1 MGWRGRSFVYWLK
14 TVYYPYLISSMQET
28 KSLSLEPFFNLS
40 MDLLCI
46 AGYDGY
52 FKKVNPAVVKLLGY
66 SEEELF
72 SRPIREFIHEEDR
85 DLTARYRENLKNN
98 VPLVNYENRYVCKS
112 GEIIWLHWT
121 SIPLDDEKLVY
132 AIAKNITHKK
142 KLEKERIEH
151 LINLVDKNQELKRLN
166 YTASHDLRS
175 PVNNLLSIFGFLD
188 VSKIDDDEMLETLDY
203 MKLATEGLNNSLNK
217 YVDLLSK
224 KDNSNI
230 ELEEVDFESILKQ
243 VKSSISSLLV
253 NANVTFKVDFSALK
267 GVRHNVN
274 YLESVFLNLMTN
286 SIKYAKPDVP
296 PVISI
301 TSRIL
306 EDSKQLV
313 YTDNGLGFD
322 MDQVGDKIFGLNQKF
337 HHNGDSKGVGLY
349 LVYNHIASLGGKIS
363 VDSEVDKGTTFT
375 ITFKS

>member
-1 MGWRGRSFVYWLK
+1 
-14 TVYYPYLISSMQET
+14 
-28 KSLSLEPFFNLS
+28 

-72 SRPIREFIHEEDR
+72 SKPIREFIHVEDR

-121 SIPLDDEKLVY
+121 SIPLEDEKLVY

-151 LINLVDKNQELKRLN
+151 LINLVDKNQELKQLN
-166 YTASHDLRS
+166 YTTSHDLRS

-188 VSKIDDDEMLETLDY
+188 FSKIDDDEVLETLDY
-203 MKLATEGLNNSLNK
+203 MKLATEGLNKSLNN

-224 KDNSNI
+224 KDQLNI
-230 ELEEVDFESILKQ
+230 ELEEVDFEITLKL
-243 VKSSISSLLV
+243 VKSSISSLLG
-253 NANVTFKVDFSALK
+253 NANVTFKIDFSALR
-267 GVRHNVN
+267 GVRHNTN
-274 YLESVFLNLMTN
+274 NMESIFLNLLTN
-286 SIKYAKPDVP
+286 SIKYARPDVP

-301 TSRIL
+301 KSQV
-306 EDSKQLV
+306 EGEKKQLI
-313 YTDNGLGFD
+313 YSDNGLGFD
-322 MDQVGDKIFGLNQKF
+322 MEKFGSKIFGLNQKF
-337 HHNGDSKGVGLY
+337 HIKGDSKGVGLY
-349 LVYNHIASLGGKIS
+349 LVYNHINSLGGTIA
-363 VDSEVDKGTTFT
+363 VESEVNKGATFT
-375 ITFKS
+375 ITFK

>member
-1 MGWRGRSFVYWLK
+1 
-14 TVYYPYLISSMQET
+14 
-28 KSLSLEPFFNLS
+28 
-40 MDLLCI
+40 
-46 AGYDGY
+46 
-52 FKKVNPAVVKLLGY
+52 
-66 SEEELF
+66 
-72 SRPIREFIHEEDR
+72 
-85 DLTARYRENLKNN
+85 
-98 VPLVNYENRYVCKS
+98 
-112 GEIIWLHWT
+112 
-121 SIPLDDEKLVY
+121 LDDEKLVY

-142 KLEKERIEH
+142 KLEMERIEH

-296 PVISI
+296 PVITI

-306 EDSKQLV
+306 EDRKQLV

>member
-1 MGWRGRSFVYWLK
+1 
-14 TVYYPYLISSMQET
+14 MQET
-28 KSLSLEPFFNLS
+28 TSLSLDPFFNLS

-52 FKKVNPAVVKLLGY
+52 FKKVNPALVKLLGY

-72 SRPIREFIHEEDR
+72 SRPIREFIYVEDR

-121 SIPLDDEKLVY
+121 SIPLEDEELVY

-142 KLEKERIEH
+142 KLEKERIDY
-151 LINLVDKNQELKRLN
+151 LISLVDKNQELKQLN
-166 YTASHDLRS
+166 YTTSHDLRA
-175 PVNNLLSIFGFLD
+175 PVNNLLSIFEVLD
-188 VSKIDDDEMLETLDY
+188 FSKIDDNEILETLNY
-203 MKLATEGLNNSLNK
+203 MKKATEGLNKSLNT

-224 KDNSNI
+224 KEGSDL
-230 ELEEVDFESILKQ
+230 ELEEVDFEWVLNH
-243 VKSSISSLLV
+243 VKSSIGSLLI
-253 NANVTFKVDFSALK
+253 NANVTFKVDFSTLK

-274 YLESVFLNLMTN
+274 YMESIFLNLITN
-286 SIKYAKPDVP
+286 SIKYGMPNTP
-296 PVISI
+296 PVIFI

-306 EDSKQLV
+306 KGRKQLI

-322 MDQVGDKIFGLNQKF
+322 MEKVGDKIFGLNKKF
-337 HHNGDSKGVGLY
+337 HNNGDSKGVGLY
-349 LVYNHIASLGGKIS
+349 LVYNHITSLGGKIS

-375 ITFKS
+375 ISFA

>member
-1 MGWRGRSFVYWLK
+1 
-14 TVYYPYLISSMQET
+14 MQET
-28 KSLSLEPFFNLS
+28 TNLSLEPFFNLS

-52 FKKVNPAVVKLLGY
+52 FKKVNPAVATLLGY

-72 SRPIREFIHEEDR
+72 SRPIREFIHVEDR

-112 GEIIWLHWT
+112 GEIVWLHWT
-121 SIPLDDEKLVY
+121 SIPLEDEKLVY

-151 LINLVDKNQELKRLN
+151 LINLIDKNQELKQLN
-166 YTASHDLRS
+166 YTTSHDLRS
-175 PVNNLLSIFGFLD
+175 PVNNLLSIFEVLD
-188 VSKIDDDEMLETLDY
+188 FSKIDDNEILEPLNY
-203 MKLATEGLNNSLNK
+203 MKKATEGLNKSLNR

-224 KDNSNI
+224 KDASVI
-230 ELEEVDFESILKQ
+230 ELEEVDFELVLNN
-243 VKSSISSLLV
+243 VKSSISSLLI
-253 NANVTFKVDFSALK
+253 NANVTFKVDFSTLR

-274 YLESVFLNLMTN
+274 YMESVFLNLITN
-286 SIKYAKPDVP
+286 SIKYGMPNTP
-296 PVISI
+296 PVIYI
-301 TSRIL
+301 KSRVL
-306 EDSKQLV
+306 EGRKQLM

-322 MDQVGDKIFGLNQKF
+322 MEKVGDKIFGLNKKF

-349 LVYNHIASLGGKIS
+349 LVYNHITSLGGKIS

-375 ITFKS
+375 ITFAQ

>member
-1 MGWRGRSFVYWLK
+1 MRN
-14 TVYYPYLISSMQET
+14 TENP
-28 KSLSLEPFFNLS
+28 SLEPFFNLS

-52 FKKVNPAVVKLLGY
+52 FKKVNPAVVELLGY
-66 SEEELF
+66 TEEELF
-72 SRPIREFIHEEDR
+72 SRPIKEFIYPEDM

-112 GEIIWLHWT
+112 GDLVWLHWT
-121 SIPLDDEKLVY
+121 SIPLEDQNLIY

-151 LINLVDKNQELKRLN
+151 LINLVNRNQELKQLN
-166 YTASHDLRS
+166 YTTSHDLRS
-175 PVNNLLSIFGFLD
+175 PVNNLLSIFEFLD
-188 VSKIDDDEMLETLDY
+188 FSKIDDAEILETLDY
-203 MKLATEGLNNSLNK
+203 MKKATVGLNNSLNK

-224 KDNSNI
+224 KDSSNI
-230 ELEEVDFESILKQ
+230 DLEEVDFESTLQQ
-243 VKSSISSLLV
+243 VKSSINSLLG
-253 NANVTFKVDFSALK
+253 NANVTFKVDFSALR
-267 GVRHNVN
+267 GVKHNIN
-274 YLESVFLNLMTN
+274 YMESVFLNLLTN
-286 SIKYAKPDVP
+286 SIKYARPDVP

-301 TSRIL
+301 TSRVL
-306 EDSKQLV
+306 NGLQQLV

-322 MDQVGDKIFGLNQKF
+322 MEKVGGKIFGLNQKF

-349 LVYNHIASLGGKIS
+349 LVYNHINNLGGKIA